1 MTLMV
6 GTDQGSSPGRYLL
19 TAEAAAPEEHDSD
32 QAKQGTHGLVTDPLD
47 PRSLHVAVLLGATGM
62 AEVLF
67 DQPDQLHHDLRFVHL
82 VRVHRDRIVRR
93 LESTHWPLRISLV
106 PRLELR

>member
-1 MTLMV
+1 MTLV
-6 GTDQGSSPGRYLL
+6 IGADQRPSLGRHLL
-19 TAEAAAPEEHDSD
+19 TTEAAVPEEHDSD

-67 DQPDQLHHDLRFVHL
+67 DQPDQLHHDLRLVHL

-93 LESTHWPLRISLV
+93 MESTHRPLRIPLV